1 MSRDRLQ
8 REAFTQEEAEDL
20 VKHVVRERERW
31 GKHYTGD
38 DIGIDKILDCL
49 IFMSTAETAEVREL
63 RETVTRLN
71 RQGAAYKARE
81 ARYKKLLAE
90 AKGVEV
96 DVDED

>member
-8 REAFTQEEAEDL
+8 RESFTQEEAEDL

-38 DIGIDKILDCL
+38 DIGVDKILDCL
-49 IFMSTAETAEVREL
+49 IFMSTAETAEVKEL

-81 ARYKKLLAE
+81 ARYKKLLGE
-90 AKGVEV
+90 AKGEV
-96 DVDED
+96 TDDED